1 MRNIVSR
8 GNTLPETAIIL
19 AVALMMMLGALQIAL
34 YGFGQASADGAA
46 FVASN
51 SFANGGATPEPMA
64 ASVFPGIAQN
74 NIVLSTPR
82 PGVVIGTATTTM
94 PGLAFVPGM
103 PSSLPIAGADIEPL
117 TSTAQGG
124 PPPPF
129 TFSVKA
135 NLKNYCTPTSLC
147 PYPAQHCMYLAQ
159 ALDNSG
165 NGKNGQFSEWY
176 YHANTFASV
185 SWPRQRP
192 SSIAGS
198 NLDPGVPGSTENT
211 IYSWDASVTTC

>member
-1 MRNIVSR
+1 MRIIVSR

-51 SFANGGATPEPMA
+51 SFANGGATPAPMA
-64 ASVFPGIAQN
+64 ASVFPGIGQN
-74 NIVLSTPR
+74 NIQLYPR
-82 PGVVIGTATTTM
+82 QGVVIGTATTTM

-103 PSSLPIAGADIEPL
+103 PSSLTIAGADIEPV

-135 NLKNYCTPTSLC
+135 NLKNYCSPTSLC
-147 PYPAQHCMYLAQ
+147 PYPAQYCMYLAQ
-159 ALDNSG
+159 TLDNSG

-176 YHANTFASV
+176 YHADTFASIN
-185 SWPRQRP
+185 WPPKRP
-192 SSIAGS
+192 SSIAGT
-198 NLDPGVPGSTENT
+198 NLDPSTPGSTENT
-211 IYSWDASVTTC
+211 IYSWDASAPSC